1 MEKAGTPHSAERLL
15 ISLQGLVTSETLRK
29 SKQKP
34 HASSPPL
41 LRGGGSAAR
50 RVGEV
55 VPQNAAD
62 LALIFGESVLSAAA
76 ATSQSASL
84 TVPLKRGAKGVP
96 APVLY

>member
-41 LRGGGSAAR
+41 LR
-50 RVGEV
+50 
-55 VPQNAAD
+55 
-62 LALIFGESVLSAAA
+62 
-76 ATSQSASL
+76 
-84 TVPLKRGAKGVP
+84 
-96 APVLY
+96 